1 MNGRIARRNEVAKYF
16 AWLAGVLAVWSLLLL
31 LVLGTG
37 CASMRSAADTA
48 LTVGRTA
55 RPEYASAIEQIQK
68 LLRGGP
74 INPVEGF
81 EFETIW
87 RYEGHIIDAAEL
99 SREDR
104 FWRVQSANEAG
115 LVTVIRDVDEL
126 TAADQAL
133 KDQIERIL
141 QASGVIDEE

>member
-1 MNGRIARRNEVAKYF
+1 MNGRIARRSEVAKYF
-16 AWLAGVLAVWSLLLL
+16 AWLAGVLAVWSLFLLL
-31 LVLGTG
+31 LLGTG
-37 CASMRSAADTA
+37 CATMRNVADTT

-87 RYEGHIIDAAEL
+87 RYQGQIIDATDL

-115 LVTVIRDVDEL
+115 LVTVVRDVDEL
-126 TAADQAL
+126 TAEDQAL

-141 QASGVIDEE
+141 EASGVIDDE